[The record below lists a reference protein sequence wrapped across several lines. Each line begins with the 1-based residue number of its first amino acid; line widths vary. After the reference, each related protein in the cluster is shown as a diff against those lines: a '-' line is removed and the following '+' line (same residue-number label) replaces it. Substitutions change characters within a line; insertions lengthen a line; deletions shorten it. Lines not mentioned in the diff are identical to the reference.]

1 MGLDMYV
8 NITTER
14 FDTDVDF
21 TPTIECTE
29 LHYWRKHPNL
39 HGWMEQR
46 YRLKCGT
53 NEIFNCCTLKLTP
66 LDLDELEAAVRNGN
80 LPQTRG
86 FFFGE
91 TLGDEIP
98 DDLEFI
104 RKARG
109 ALGNGFTVFYDSW
122 W

>member
-1 MGLDMYV
+1 MGLDMYAY
-8 NITTER
+8 ITNER
-14 FDTDVDF
+14 FLTDVDF
-21 TPTIECTE
+21 KPTIECIE

-46 YRLKCGT
+46 YRLKGGI
-53 NEIFNCCTLKLTP
+53 EESFNCCTLKITP
-66 LDLDELEAAVRNGN
+66 LDLDELEAAIKGGK
-80 LPQTRG
+80 LPPTTG

-91 TLGDEIP
+91 SLGDETD

-109 ALGNGFTVFYDSW
+109 ALANGFTVFYDSW